1 MEETSLHITKAK
13 EAYLKGLHTVE
24 FQLFDIL
31 EKAELWNQLNDE

>member
-13 EAYLKGLHTVE
+13 ETYVKRLHTVE

-31 EKAELWNQLNDE
+31 EKAELWSQ